1 MKSAIISTMALGALM
16 LCACSSPSVENGM
29 GVTVK
34 YDSSTKTVAIGCD
47 GRQVLGGV
55 YASYKLGDRMVSA
68 TDYASCQTAVNEISD
83 DFGRGRSLVLSY
95 TGDSLPDLVQT
106 YYVYDSLQY
115 VLTDFT
121 VRAKYGETATN
132 YMAPVNATSIKAF
145 PAEGDNRALFI
156 PFDNDCFIR
165 YQSHAMGFDTLR
177 SYEVTAIFNNA
188 TREGIII
195 GSVEHDMW
203 KTAVDMQSASGNELK
218 SLVCYSGVAD
228 KTTRDSKAHGTV
240 SGQEVKSPKILV
252 GNFDDWRD
260 GMEAYADANATVA
273 APMAWDK
280 AMPFGWNSWG
290 TLQWKLNF
298 KNACEVSDYYANTLQ
313 PNNFQNADS
322 VVYIGLDSGW
332 NAMSEDQL
340 KKFVEHCEAQSQ
352 VAGIYWTPFTDWSR
366 NPERTIDAVPE
377 YKNKD
382 VYLYANGKPQELDG
396 AYAYDPTHPAIE
408 EMMKQTSELF
418 RRCGF
423 KYVKMDFM
431 SHGIMEGDKW
441 YNPEIHTG
449 VEAYNYGMQLL
460 DKYFGDMYLNLSI
473 SPIFP
478 SQYAQSRRIACDA
491 WNKIKDTEYTMN
503 ALSYGWWIDRVY
515 QYNDADHIVLRDA
528 EESENRARVT
538 SSVITGLYIVGDDFS
553 KTANPEVLRRAEKFL
568 TNADV
573 NAVADGRSFRPVEG
587 NGERSESQFTRTEA
601 DGSVYYVAFNYTE
614 RDTTIRLSLDRI
626 GIAVPYSGTMKD
638 LWSGETTEVAGDA
651 QELAIPAKDVR
662 FVKFIANSK

>member
-1 MKSAIISTMALGALM
+1 MACGALM
-16 LCACSSPSVENGM
+16 LCACSSPSVENGA
-29 GVTVK
+29 GVAVK
-34 YDSSTKTVAIGCD
+34 YDSETKTVSIGMN

-55 YASYKLGDRMVSA
+55 YASYKYCGRMVSA
-68 TDYASCQTAVNEISD
+68 ADYASCQTAVNEISD
-83 DFGRGRSLVLSY
+83 DFGHGRSLVLSY
-95 TGDSLPDLVQT
+95 SGDSLPDMVQT
-106 YYVYDSLQY
+106 YYVYDSLGY

-132 YMAPVNATSIKAF
+132 YMAPVNSASVMKF
-145 PAEGDNRALFI
+145 PTDGDNRALFI

-165 YQSHAMGFDTLR
+165 YQSHAVGFDTLR

-188 TREGIII
+188 SREGILI
-195 GSVEHDMW
+195 GSVEHDVW
-203 KTAVDMQSASGNELK
+203 KTAVDMQSASTNELK
-218 SLVCYSGVAD
+218 SIVCYGGVAD
-228 KTTRDSKAHGTV
+228 KTTRDSKEHGTV
-240 SGQEVKSPKILV
+240 SGQQVKSPKVLV
-252 GNFDDWRD
+252 GNFADWRD
-260 GMEAYADANATVA
+260 GMEAFADANATVA
-273 APMAWDK
+273 APKAWGK

-298 KNACEVSDYYANTLQ
+298 KNACEVSDYYARVLQ
-313 PNNFQNADS
+313 KNNFVNADTT
-322 VVYIGLDSGW
+322 VYIGLDSGW
-332 NAMSEDQL
+332 NAMSEEQL
-340 KKFVEHCEAQSQ
+340 KKFVEHCEANGQ

-366 NPERTIDAVPE
+366 DPERTIDAAPE
-377 YKNKD
+377 YRNKD
-382 VYLYANGKPQELDG
+382 VYVYANGKPQELDG

-408 EMMKQTSELF
+408 TMMKQTSELF

-431 SHGIMEGDKW
+431 SHGSMEGDKW
-441 YNPEIHTG
+441 YNPEVQTG
-449 VEAYNYGMQLL
+449 IEAYNYGMQLL
-460 DKYFGDMYLNLSI
+460 NKYFGDMYLNLSI

-478 SQYAQSRRIACDA
+478 AQYAQSRRIACDA

-553 KTANPEVLRRAEKFL
+553 KTANPEVLHRAEKFL

-573 NAVADGRSFRPVEG
+573 NAVADGRSFRPVDG
-587 NGERSESQFTRTEA
+587 NGDRSECQFMRTEA
-601 DGSVYYVAFNYTE
+601 DGSVYYAAFNYTE
-614 RDTTIRLSLDRI
+614 RDTTIQLPLARI
-626 GIAVPYSGTMKD
+626 GVTAAGSMKD
-638 LWSGETTEVAGDA
+638 LWSGETVDVAGDVMDI
-651 QELAIPAKDVR
+651 AIPAKDAR

>member
-1 MKSAIISTMALGALM
+1 MKFKIATMALGTLM
-16 LCACSSPSVENGM
+16 MCACSSPSVENGLGM
-29 GVTVK
+29 EVSFDT
-34 YDSSTKTVAIGCD
+34 SSKTVTITDNGNTIMK
-47 GRQVLGGV
+47 GV
-55 YASYKLGDRMVSA
+55 YASYKYCDRIVSA
-68 TDYASCQTAVNEISD
+68 ADYTSCSTTVSEISD
-83 DFGRGRSLVLSY
+83 NFGNGRSLVLSY
-95 TGDSLPDLVQT
+95 SADSLPELVQT

-132 YMAPVNATSIKAF
+132 YMAPVNTTSVMKF

-188 TREGIII
+188 SREGIVI
-195 GSVEHDMW
+195 GSVEHDVW
-203 KTAVDMQSASGNELK
+203 KTAIDMQSASGNELK
-218 SLVCYSGVAD
+218 SLVCYGGVAD

-240 SGQEVKSPKILV
+240 SAQEVKSPKILI
-252 GNFDDWRD
+252 GSFADWRD
-260 GMEAYADANATVA
+260 GLEAFADANATVA
-273 APMAWDK
+273 APKAWEK
-280 AMPFGWNSWG
+280 SIPFGWNSWG
-290 TLQWKLNF
+290 TLQFNLNF
-298 KNACEVSDYYANTLQ
+298 KNATEVSNYFAKSLQTANFL
-313 PNNFQNADS
+313 NADS
-322 VVYIGLDSGW
+322 TVYIGLDSGW
-332 NAMSEDQL
+332 NAMSEKQL
-340 KKFVEHCEAQSQ
+340 KEFVELCEANGQ
-352 VAGIYWTPFTDWSR
+352 VAGVYWTPFTDWSR
-366 NPERTIDAVPE
+366 DPERKIDAAPE
-377 YKNKD
+377 YRNKD
-382 VYLYANGKPQELDG
+382 VYLYANEKPQELDG

-408 EMMKQTSELF
+408 AMMKQTSELF

-431 SHGIMEGDKW
+431 SHGTMEGDKW
-441 YNPEIHTG
+441 YNPSIHTG
-449 VEAYNYGMQLL
+449 IEAYNYGMQLL
-460 DKYFGDMYLNLSI
+460 NKYFGDMYLNLSI

-553 KTANPEVLRRAEKFL
+553 KTGDPQVKKRAEKFL

-587 NGERSESQFTRTEA
+587 NGDRSECQFVRTEA
-601 DGSVYYVAFNYTE
+601 DGSVYYAAFNYTE
-614 RDTTIRLSLDRI
+614 RDTTIQVPLQRI
-626 GIAVPYSGTMKD
+626 GATGATQVKD
-638 LWSGETTEVAGDA
+638 LWSGETTTIDGDT
-651 QELAIPAKDVR
+651 ESVAIPAKDAR
-662 FVKFIANSK
+662 LLKFVVNTK